1 MITNPSCG
9 WCEFHMG
16 DFTGNPSYL
25 TDVPIELLEAFLNYK
40 LTGRAMVWFDEEGSE
55 FTLVMNPYSIF
66 IIEEKEESVLHD
78 IDRPAGELLEELLSD
93 VEDHL
98 DEWFTDFLLGEK
110 QELMQKREYVQWL
123 IHTLR
128 YFNKTKPNKELCHA
142 LVSAMRK
149 QTPLSP
155 NPPSICPS
163 CREGLIQERKIGE
176 QPNYCCNCGQRID
189 WMHKKG

>member
-1 MITNPSCG
+1 MKQ
-9 WCEFHMG
+9 
-16 DFTGNPSYL
+16 
-25 TDVPIELLEAFLNYK
+25 EAP
-40 LTGRAMVWFDEEGSE
+40 TSISRGSSPGRAMVWFDEEGSE

-66 IIEEKEESVLHD
+66 IIEEREEPVLHD
-78 IDRPAGELLEELLSD
+78 IDRPAGELLKELLSD

-98 DEWFTDFLLGEK
+98 DEWFTGFLLGEK

-128 YFNKTKPNKELCHA
+128 YFDKTKPNKELCHA

-155 NPPSICPS
+155 NPSSICPS

-176 QPNYCCNCGQRID
+176 QLNYCCNCGQRIN

>member
-66 IIEEKEESVLHD
+66 IIEEKEEPVLHD
-78 IDRPAGELLEELLSD
+78 IDRPAGELLSSINIDNSKANEETTEVLKELLN
-93 VEDHL
+93 VY
-98 DEWFTDFLLGEK
+98 G
-110 QELMQKREYVQWL
+110 V
-123 IHTLR
+123 TL
-128 YFNKTKPNKELCHA
+128 K
-142 LVSAMRK
+142 
-149 QTPLSP
+149 
-155 NPPSICPS
+155 
-163 CREGLIQERKIGE
+163 
-176 QPNYCCNCGQRID
+176 
-189 WMHKKG
+189 